1 MISIFDDD
9 GNRLSVTWNGIEFN
23 SPTLTR
29 HEQTGKRLETAAL
42 STPANFHSE
51 AVSDVLKNGA
61 GIEYYNPHV
70 GTRVLNLRGSIRAD
84 VESNLVKQVVDMQ
97 RAFHPLMLQSEYGL
111 NEAGT
116 LTWPPPS
123 GLPDWVR
130 TLPLKFTRVMP
141 RTEAPSAFSNTGL
154 FTLQYHVAP
163 LALPD
168 PVRSSV
174 AQGVGVDYEA
184 EFLIL
189 DGGRSFDQ
197 TESTLVGDGTVTWT
211 WGQAPVWPEIEFT
224 LAGAGASNLT
234 ITTSQGHM
242 GNALVLN
249 CSGIGASAVRV
260 DCRNRQIYVNNV
272 ATDSLYVS
280 GDYPVLRGQGATTVA
295 WTNTTNITASTNL
308 VRYRQ
313 SDYV

>member
-1 MISIFDDD
+1 MISIFDDN
-9 GNRLSVTWNGIEFN
+9 GNRLSVTYNGIELN
-23 SPTLTR
+23 DPTLTR
-29 HEQTGKRLETAAL
+29 HEQTGFRLETAAF

-51 AVSDVLKNGA
+51 AVSDVVKNGG

-70 GTRVLNLRGSIRAD
+70 GTRVINLRGSIRAST
-84 VESNLVKQVVDMQ
+84 ESALMKQIVDMQ
-97 RAFHPLMLQSEYGL
+97 RAFHPLLLQSEYGL

-116 LTWPPPS
+116 LTWPPPG

-130 TLPLKFTRVMP
+130 ALPLKFTRVMP

-163 LALPD
+163 LGLPD

-224 LAGAGASNLT
+224 LSANGASNLT
-234 ITTSQGHM
+234 ITTTQGHM
-242 GNALVLN
+242 GTALVLD
-249 CSGIGASAVRV
+249 CSALGAADVRV
-260 DCRNRQIYVNNV
+260 DCRNRQIYVDDV
-272 ATDSLYVS
+272 ATDAPYVS
-280 GDYPVLRGQGATTVA
+280 GDFPILRGQGATTVA
-295 WTNTTNITASTNL
+295 WTNTTNVTASSNL

-313 SDYV
+313 SDYI